1 MGETGPEITPRYL
14 IATLV
19 ALSGNEGFAD
29 IAPDVHLRELGLD
42 SLAHFKFLLELE
54 RQFGT
59 SISEEDFAFSRMGT
73 INEICEVL
81 RKYV

>member
-1 MGETGPEITPRYL
+1 MDGMDPEVSPRYL

-19 ALSGNEGFAD
+19 ALSGDEGFAD
-29 IAPDVHLRELGLD
+29 IPPDAPLREQGLD

-54 RQFGT
+54 KQFST
-59 SISEEDFAFSRMGT
+59 SISDEDFAFSRTGT
-73 INEICEVL
+73 INGICEVL

>member
-1 MGETGPEITPRYL
+1 MSETGPEVTPSYL

-29 IAPDVHLRELGLD
+29 IAPDARLREQGLD

-54 RQFGT
+54 RLFGT
-59 SISEEDFAFSRMGT
+59 SISDEDFSFSRTGT
-73 INEICEVL
+73 INGICEVL